1 MKYYIDEIMNHDL
14 KNILLRIYSSAYF
27 INKVSTY
34 GINSSI
40 DLSSTRYKGNIV
52 TYLKN
57 EILKVEK
64 YNININI
71 VEKDTYVY
79 NAVLFDI
86 ISLAII
92 IDNIVSNSMKA
103 GATQIKIIPEN
114 TNGYLLLH
122 FHDNGYGLQDI
133 LSDNELFSRGVSS
146 TGGSG
151 IGLYHIKMLMNEIN
165 GKVFINREVEC
176 GFDIVLGFRYE

>member
-1 MKYYIDEIMNHDL
+1 MKYYIDELINHDL

-57 EILKVEK
+57 EILKIEK
-64 YNININI
+64 YGINITI
-71 VEKDTYVY
+71 SDTDTYSY
-79 NAVLFDI
+79 NDVHFDI
-86 ISLAII
+86 VSLAII
-92 IDNIVSNSMKA
+92 IDNIVNNSTRA
-103 GATQIKIIPEN
+103 GAKQIKIIPEN
-114 TNGYLLLH
+114 KEEYLLLH
-122 FHDNGYGLQDI
+122 FHDNGYGLKDI
-133 LSDNELFSRGVSS
+133 LSDDELFSRGVST
-146 TGGSG
+146 TGGNG

-165 GKVFINREVEC
+165 GIVFINREVES